1 MNILLFGVQGSGKST
16 VGKYIAQKL
25 NIPFIA
31 TGDIF
36 RKLREENSDLGKLV
50 KKMIDSGTLVPDEP
64 TMKLVNQRLAEE
76 NANEGFVLDGAPR
89 NLAQIQMFSK
99 DTDLILQV
107 ELDKNEAVKRL
118 LARARHD
125 DTKEKIEKRMS
136 WYKDQ
141 TELVVSFY
149 KDKGIKIIKI
159 DNSPSEET
167 VRKNLDVLLEEFKRN

>member
-76 NANEGFVLDGAPR
+76 NA
-89 NLAQIQMFSK
+89 
-99 DTDLILQV
+99 
-107 ELDKNEAVKRL
+107 
-118 LARARHD
+118 
-125 DTKEKIEKRMS
+125 KE
-136 WYKDQ
+136 
-141 TELVVSFY
+141 
-149 KDKGIKIIKI
+149 
-159 DNSPSEET
+159 N
-167 VRKNLDVLLEEFKRN
+167 DVN